1 MQEPAISSKG
11 HPKGLYIL
19 FATEMW
25 ERFNFYGMRAM
36 LVLFMTKALLFNQ
49 AFASNLYGSYLSLI
63 YLTPLLGGFMAD
75 RYWGNRRSIIAGGIV
90 MAIGEVVLFCCGSVY
105 SSAPGTVYFSFLL
118 RAWIDDCRQWLFQ
131 AQYIF
136 AGRTTVSQER

>member
-1 MQEPAISSKG
+1 MTAAANAPKG

-49 AFASNLYGSYLSLI
+49 TFASNLYGSYLSLI

-75 RYWGNRRSIIAGGIV
+75 RYGANRRSIIAGGIV
-90 MAIGEVVLFCCGSVY
+90 MAIGELILFTCGTLY
-105 SSAPGTVYFSFLL
+105 HTAPQVSTFL
-118 RAWIDDCRQWLFQ
+118 
-131 AQYIF
+131 
-136 AGRTTVSQER
+136 